1 MLLYD
6 AVIFD
11 LDGTLTDSQEGII
24 SSACYALEKM
34 NAPIPDISVMRKFLG
49 PPLLTSFKNL
59 CNMTEEEAQTATNYY
74 RERYVPIGWKENQ
87 VYQGIRPLLQ
97 QLKRE
102 GARLYI
108 ATAKPV
114 DVCISILQ
122 YFGLAQYFD
131 NIAGALPGE
140 KYPTKDVIIGRALN
154 NVDYKRAAMVGDR
167 ASDLLG
173 AQQFGIDSIAAGY
186 GYGSEDELRT
196 AAPTH
201 YVASTADLATLLL
214 GQIPKENGYFISM
227 EGLDGCG
234 KTTQID
240 ALEKYLRD
248 MGYTV
253 RRTREPGGCKISEK
267 IRELLLDIDNKGMT
281 DICEALL
288 YAASR
293 AQHVREVI
301 RPTIEKGQIV
311 LCDRFVDSSVAFQG
325 GARDL
330 GTALIQQ
337 INAPALDGCFPDA
350 TIYLRLDHKTALSRR
365 ENASVLDR
373 IESEKASF
381 HARVESAYDQ
391 LAQASPE
398 RFITVDA
405 SRSPEDVSDE
415 IRQKLLQK
423 LIAAGV
429 A

>member
-6 AVIFD
+6 AVVFD

-24 SSACYALEKM
+24 SATRYALEKM
-34 NAPIPDISVMRKFLG
+34 NAPIPENSVLRKFLG
-49 PPLLTSFKNL
+49 PPLLTSFKTH
-59 CNMTEEEAQTATNYY
+59 CGMTDEEAQTATDYY
-74 RERYVPIGWKENQ
+74 REYYVPGGWKKNR
-87 VYQGIRPLLQ
+87 VYEGIRPLLQ
-97 QLKRE
+97 QLKKQ
-102 GARLYI
+102 GAKLYI
-108 ATAKPV
+108 ATAKPIGI
-114 DVCISILQ
+114 CTTILE

-131 NIAGALPGE
+131 CIAGALNGE
-140 KYPTKDVIIGRALN
+140 KYPTKDVIIGRALQGAA
-154 NVDYKRAAMVGDR
+154 YTKAAMVGDR
-167 ASDLLG
+167 ASDLRG
-173 AQQFGIDSIAAGY
+173 AQLFGIDSIAAGY
-186 GYGSEDELRT
+186 GYGSEEELRG

-201 YVASTADLATLLL
+201 YVGSTASLAQLLL
-214 GQIPKENGYFISM
+214 GEVPQQSGYFISM

-234 KTTQID
+234 KTTQMD
-240 ALEKYLRD
+240 MLEKYLCD
-248 MGYTV
+248 MGYDV

-301 RPTIEKGQIV
+301 RPAIENGQIV

-337 INAPALDGCFPDA
+337 INAPALDGCFPNA
-350 TIYLRLDHKTALSRR
+350 TVYLRLDHQTALARR

-381 HARVESAYDQ
+381 HAQVESAYDQ
-391 LAQASPE
+391 LAQASPD
-398 RFITVDA
+398 RFVIVDA
-405 SRSPEDVSDE
+405 SRSPADVSDE
-415 IRQKLLQK
+415 IRVKLLNK